1 MFDLNTYQ
9 TQKQLYEEQS
19 GVDENIEF
27 HVTLN
32 FSEIRWDLK
41 NLNCDDLENLFNKY

>member
-27 HVTLN
+27 HITLN
-32 FSEIRWDLK
+32 FKEIRSDLK
-41 NLNCDDLENLFNKY
+41 KLNCDDLENFINQN